1 MFKLLETLVEKN
13 KKYGNDGQLASY
25 IPALLEANPND
36 LGVAIVDVEGRK
48 YYAGQC
54 EKNFTIQS
62 ISKVVSLILALG
74 DNGRTNVFKRVDVEP
89 TGDGFNSI
97 VNLETKDKK
106 RPYNPMINAGAIAT
120 TSLIYGEDGE
130 DKLERIIKFMRK
142 ATNNPNISINEE
154 VYVSER
160 RTGDRNRAL
169 AYFMKS
175 NGMLQGDVEEILE
188 LYFRQCSIEA
198 NAIDLAMFGSV
209 LANDGVTPWNGE
221 RLMSR
226 ETCRIVKTIMVTCG
240 MYDASGEFAVHIG
253 IPAKSGVGGGILA
266 TVPRR
271 MGIGVYGP
279 ALDKKGNSLAG
290 IHVLKDLSEEL
301 RFKYLLVVLN

>member
-89 TGDGFNSI
+89 TDDGFNSI

-301 RFKYLLVVLN
+301 DLSIF

>member
-74 DNGRTNVFKRVDVEP
+74 DNGRTNVFRRVDVEP

-301 RFKYLLVVLN
+301 DLSIF

>member
-142 ATNNPNISINEE
+142 ATNNPNISINKE

-301 RFKYLLVVLN
+301 DLSIF

>member
-271 MGIGVYGP
+271 MGIGVYDP

-301 RFKYLLVVLN
+301 DLSIF

>member
-271 MGIGVYGP
+271 MGIGV
-279 ALDKKGNSLAG
+279 
-290 IHVLKDLSEEL
+290 
-301 RFKYLLVVLN
+301 

>member
-271 MGIGVYGP
+271 MGIGMYGP

-301 RFKYLLVVLN
+301 DLSIF

>member
-36 LGVAIVDVEGRK
+36 LGDAIVDVEGRK

-301 RFKYLLVVLN
+301 DLSIF

>member
-25 IPALLEANPND
+25 IPALLETNPND

-301 RFKYLLVVLN
+301 DLSIF

>member
-1 MFKLLETLVEKN
+1 VFKLLETLVEKN

-301 RFKYLLVVLN
+301 DLSIF

>member
-154 VYVSER
+154 VYISER

-301 RFKYLLVVLN
+301 DLSIF

>member
-290 IHVLKDLSEEL
+290 IHVLKDL
-301 RFKYLLVVLN
+301 